1 MASTKEIQTR
11 MHSIQDTMKITN
23 AMYMISSAKLKKAKK
38 TLDAADDH
46 FFAIQ
51 ESIDRILKDIPGVN
65 TRYFGTDTPEE
76 KKRVGYLVVTA
87 DKGLAG
93 AYNQDVEKRVQRELD
108 ADPRAELFVIGEI
121 GRTFFEKKGYH
132 IHRHF
137 HYTAQN
143 PSIHRARVITEEMLV
158 RYNEGRLDELYMVY
172 TKSKNGLESETE
184 MVKLLP
190 LPHKEEVHAAEG
202 EETLKY
208 LPSPEAVLDS
218 LVPNYVTGY
227 IYGALVESYMCEQN
241 DRMMAMEAA
250 TDNAKAM
257 LHSLSIA
264 YNRVR
269 QAAITQEI
277 TEVIAGAKAQKRKK
291 SNG

>member
-11 MHSIQDTMKITN
+11 MKSIQDTMKITN

-38 TLDAADDH
+38 TLDAADEH
-46 FFAIQ
+46 FRAIQ
-51 ESIDRILKDIPGVN
+51 ESIARILKDIPDVN

-93 AYNQDVEKRVQRELD
+93 AYNQDVEKRVQKELE
-108 ADPRAELFVIGEI
+108 ADSHAELFVIGEI
-121 GRTFFEKKGYH
+121 GHTFFEKKGYH
-132 IHRHF
+132 IHHHF

-190 LPHKEEVHAAEG
+190 LPRKEAAQEG
-202 EETLKY
+202 EAGETLKY

-218 LVPNYVTGY
+218 LVPNYITGY

-257 LHSLSIA
+257 LRSLSIA

>member
-1 MASTKEIQTR
+1 M
-11 MHSIQDTMKITN
+11 
-23 AMYMISSAKLKKAKK
+23 
-38 TLDAADDH
+38 
-46 FFAIQ
+46 
-51 ESIDRILKDIPGVN
+51 
-65 TRYFGTDTPEE
+65 
-76 KKRVGYLVVTA
+76 
-87 DKGLAG
+87 
-93 AYNQDVEKRVQRELD
+93 
-108 ADPRAELFVIGEI
+108 
-121 GRTFFEKKGYH
+121 
-132 IHRHF
+132 
-137 HYTAQN
+137 
-143 PSIHRARVITEEMLV
+143 ITEEVLV

-257 LHSLSIA
+257 LRSLSIA